1 MKKTRYRVSL
11 RLTALLSALIML
23 LALLPVYAADSSG
36 LTVTLGDA
44 SARAGETV
52 IIPVT
57 VTNNPGIAALR
68 ASLVYD
74 DTSLEFM
81 GASVS
86 ELGGSVEID
95 ETVLWMNTENVHG
108 DGVLLL
114 LAFRLITDP
123 SAPLTVSI
131 AFDDG
136 SIANKN
142 EQSIT
147 ATVKPATVSRG
158 SCEHELDVIPA
169 SFPGCVYSGTTEGE
183 YCKKCGVI
191 TDYPDEIPP
200 FGHMFTGGVCA
211 VCGLELDG
219 KPTLTLSSAIVGA
232 GQQLYVFVDIVNS
245 PGIAA
250 IMMTPVY
257 DTDLLELVS
266 VEFNRSAF
274 SGISNWGSRIVSAM
288 NHDVSGTFTYAVLIF
303 NVKRDGYFRT
313 EVSMELERGSFVD
326 MNEMDIIFALEPATI
341 VHSCAE
347 GAHTFVDVPAAEPTC
362 TQIGWDAY
370 RGCIYCLEAEG
381 TLHTYPALGHTFKD
395 GACTRCG
402 EPGIQGDVNS
412 DGKVDTKDLVRLMKL
427 ISGVDVVISGQDVNG
442 DGKVDTRDLIRLMKI
457 IAEAKSAEA

>member
-95 ETVLWMNTENVHG
+95 ETVLWMNTEDVHG

-147 ATVKPATVSRG
+147 ATVKPTTVSRG

>member
-23 LALLPVYAADSSG
+23 LALLPVYAADGSG

-95 ETVLWMNTENVHG
+95 ETVLWMNTEDVHG

-200 FGHMFTGGVCA
+200 IGHCYIDGKCA
-211 VCGLELDG
+211 YCGLEIDG
-219 KPTLTLSSAIVGA
+219 VPTLTLTSGFAGKGDKLIVNV
-232 GQQLYVFVDIVNS
+232 YIVNS
-245 PGIAA
+245 PGISA
-250 IMMTPVY
+250 MSMLPVY
-257 DTDLLELVS
+257 DKSLFELKSVKFNSNGFNGISEYVSKLVS
-266 VEFNRSAF
+266 VT
-274 SGISNWGSRIVSAM
+274 
-288 NHDVSGTFTYAVLIF
+288 NHDMSGTFLYATLIF
-303 NVKRDGYFRT
+303 NVICDDFVRSEIT
-313 EVSMELERGSFVD
+313 MNTNSNSFV
-326 MNEMDIIFALEPATI
+326 NASEERVEFQIEPATV
-341 VHSCAE
+341 VHNCVD
-347 GAHTFVDVPAAEPTC
+347 GHHVYIDVPGVKPSC
-362 TQIGWDAY
+362 TESGYTA
-370 RGCIYCLEAEG
+370 GSYCVYCYQPEVASTEI
-381 TLHTYPALGHTFKD
+381 PALGHTYVDGYCKNCGEKCPFIMGDTNADGTIDVKDIIRLMKHIAGVDIEIQGADVNGD
-395 GACTRCG
+395 GA
-402 EPGIQGDVNS
+402 I
-412 DGKVDTKDLVRLMKL
+412 DTLDIVRLMKL
-427 ISGVDVVISGQDVNG
+427 I
-442 DGKVDTRDLIRLMKI
+442 
-457 IAEAKSAEA
+457 AES

>member
-23 LALLPVYAADSSG
+23 LALLPVYAADGSG

-95 ETVLWMNTENVHG
+95 ETVLWMNTEDVHG

-200 FGHMFTGGVCA
+200 IGHCYIDGKCA
-211 VCGLELDG
+211 YCGLEIDG
-219 KPTLTLSSAIVGA
+219 VPTLTLTSGFAGKGDKLIVNV
-232 GQQLYVFVDIVNS
+232 YIVNS
-245 PGIAA
+245 PGISA
-250 IMMTPVY
+250 MSMLPVY
-257 DTDLLELVS
+257 DKSLFELKSVKFNSNGFNGISEYVSKLVS
-266 VEFNRSAF
+266 VT
-274 SGISNWGSRIVSAM
+274 
-288 NHDVSGTFTYAVLIF
+288 NHDVSGTFLYATLIF
-303 NVKRDGYFRT
+303 NVISDDFVRSEIT
-313 EVSMELERGSFVD
+313 MNTNSNSFV
-326 MNEMDIIFALEPATI
+326 NASEERVEFQIEPATV
-341 VHSCAE
+341 VHNCVD
-347 GAHTFVDVPAAEPTC
+347 GHHVYIDVPGVKPTC
-362 TQIGWDAY
+362 TESGYTA
-370 RGCIYCLEAEG
+370 GSYCVYCYQPEVASTEI
-381 TLHTYPALGHTFKD
+381 PALGHTYVDGYCKNCGEKCPFIMGDTNADGTIDVKDIIRLMKHIAGVDIEIQGADVNGD
-395 GACTRCG
+395 GA
-402 EPGIQGDVNS
+402 I
-412 DGKVDTKDLVRLMKL
+412 DTLDIVRLMKL
-427 ISGVDVVISGQDVNG
+427 I
-442 DGKVDTRDLIRLMKI
+442 
-457 IAEAKSAEA
+457 AES

>member
-23 LALLPVYAADSSG
+23 LALLPVYAADGSG

-95 ETVLWMNTENVHG
+95 ETVLWMNTEDVHG

-200 FGHMFTGGVCA
+200 IGHCYIDGKCA
-211 VCGLELDG
+211 YCGLEIDG
-219 KPTLTLSSAIVGA
+219 VPTLTLTSGFAGKGDKLIVNV
-232 GQQLYVFVDIVNS
+232 YIVNS
-245 PGIAA
+245 PGISA
-250 IMMTPVY
+250 MSMLPVY
-257 DTDLLELVS
+257 DKSLFELKSVKFNSNGFNGISEYVSKLVS
-266 VEFNRSAF
+266 VT
-274 SGISNWGSRIVSAM
+274 
-288 NHDVSGTFTYAVLIF
+288 NHDVSGTFLYATLIF
-303 NVKRDGYFRT
+303 NVISDDFVRSEIT
-313 EVSMELERGSFVD
+313 MNTNSNSFV
-326 MNEMDIIFALEPATI
+326 NASEERVEFQVEPATV
-341 VHSCAE
+341 VHNCVD
-347 GAHTFVDVPAAEPTC
+347 GHHVYIDVPGVKPTC
-362 TQIGWDAY
+362 TEPGYTA
-370 RGCIYCLEAEG
+370 GSYCVYCYQPEVASTEI
-381 TLHTYPALGHTFKD
+381 PALGHTYVDGYCKNCGEKCPFIMGDTNADGTIDVKDIIRLMKYIAGVDIEIQGADVNGD
-395 GACTRCG
+395 GA
-402 EPGIQGDVNS
+402 I
-412 DGKVDTKDLVRLMKL
+412 DTLDIVRLMKL
-427 ISGVDVVISGQDVNG
+427 I
-442 DGKVDTRDLIRLMKI
+442 
-457 IAEAKSAEA
+457 AES

>member
-23 LALLPVYAADSSG
+23 LALLPVYAADGSG

-95 ETVLWMNTENVHG
+95 ETVLWMNTEDVHG

-158 SCEHELDVIPA
+158 ICEHELDVIPA

-200 FGHMFTGGVCA
+200 IGHCYIDGKCA
-211 VCGLELDG
+211 YCGLEIDG
-219 KPTLTLSSAIVGA
+219 VPTLTLTSGFAGKGDKLIVNV
-232 GQQLYVFVDIVNS
+232 YIVNS
-245 PGIAA
+245 PGISA
-250 IMMTPVY
+250 MSMLPVY
-257 DTDLLELVS
+257 DKSLFELKSVKFNSNGFNGISEYVSKLVS
-266 VEFNRSAF
+266 VT
-274 SGISNWGSRIVSAM
+274 
-288 NHDVSGTFTYAVLIF
+288 NHDVSGTFLYATLIF
-303 NVKRDGYFRT
+303 NVISDDFVRSEIT
-313 EVSMELERGSFVD
+313 MNTNSNSFV
-326 MNEMDIIFALEPATI
+326 NASEERVEFQVEPATV
-341 VHSCAE
+341 VHNCVD
-347 GAHTFVDVPAAEPTC
+347 GHHVYIDVPGVKPTC
-362 TQIGWDAY
+362 TESGYTA
-370 RGCIYCLEAEG
+370 GSYCVYCYQPEVASTEI
-381 TLHTYPALGHTFKD
+381 PALGHTYVD
-395 GACTRCG
+395 GYCKNCG
-402 EPGIQGDVNS
+402 EKCPFIMGDTNA
-412 DGKVDTKDLVRLMKL
+412 DGTIDVKDIIRLMKY
-427 ISGVDVVISGQDVNG
+427 IAGVDIEIQGADVNG
-442 DGKVDTRDLIRLMKI
+442 DGVIDTLDIVRLMKM
-457 IAEAKSAEA
+457 IADT